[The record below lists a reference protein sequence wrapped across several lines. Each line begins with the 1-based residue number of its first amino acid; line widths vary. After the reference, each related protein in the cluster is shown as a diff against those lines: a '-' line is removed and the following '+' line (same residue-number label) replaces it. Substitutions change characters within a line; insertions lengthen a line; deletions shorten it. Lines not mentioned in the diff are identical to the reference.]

1 MGILELIVIGL
12 IVGAVARL
20 IIPGRQ
26 PIGILLTLL
35 AGVVGALLGW
45 WAGREVFNAD
55 VARYPLLWAI
65 GGAVLVVLVVSNMT
79 GRRGGARRWG
89 FR

>member
-1 MGILELIVIGL
+1 MGILELIVVGL

-35 AGVVGALLGW
+35 SGVVGAMLGR
-45 WAGREVFNAD
+45 WAAVEIFNAD
-55 VARYPLLWAI
+55 MNRYPFLWAV
-65 GGAVLVVLVVSNMT
+65 GGAVVVVLVVSSLLSRT
-79 GRRGGARRWG
+79 RGRVWARR
-89 FR
+89 

>member
-1 MGILELIVIGL
+1 MGILELVVVGL

-35 AGVVGALLGW
+35 SGIVGAMLGR
-45 WAGREVFNAD
+45 WAAVEVFNAD
-55 VARYPLLWAI
+55 VNRYPFLWAI
-65 GGAVLVVLVVSNMT
+65 GGAVIVVLVVSKLLA
-79 GRRGGARRWG
+79 GRGRGWG
-89 FR
+89 WR